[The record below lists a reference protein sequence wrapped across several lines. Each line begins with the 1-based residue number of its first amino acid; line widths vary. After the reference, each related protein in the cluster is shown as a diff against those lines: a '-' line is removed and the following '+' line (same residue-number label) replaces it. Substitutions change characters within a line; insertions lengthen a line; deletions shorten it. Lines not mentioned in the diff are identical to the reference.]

1 MSRLFGWLSG
11 LAVAVTPALAWA
23 EGAGG
28 GYRGI
33 ASIYYTF
40 ITVVLIYGV
49 HDVFRNKKVT
59 IAAGI
64 AIAVVMFGVLLPK
77 N

>member
-1 MSRLFGWLSG
+1 MRWFGGLSG
-11 LAVAVTPALAWA
+11 LALTIMPTLAWA

-28 GYRGI
+28 GYKGI

-40 ITVVLIYGV
+40 ITAILIYGV
-49 HDVFRNKKVT
+49 HDVFKNRKIT
-59 IAAGI
+59 IAAAI
-64 AIAVVMFGVLLPK
+64 AIPIVMFGVLLPK